1 MEPSVRPDR
10 DARARPPGDTSKW
23 IFDLYRI
30 GQSVPR
36 LAPREVQEQILDH
49 IIRGFAAD
57 SGCLATVDEGAR
69 TLSIADGVVGSTLR
83 FGERI
88 LGRVAASRRPLLLNG
103 DLSAD
108 PRLAEGGRFPNRAAS
123 SLCWPLL
130 IDDRLVGALSI
141 NRGRNSPAF
150 TPRDL
155 DEGQLMVNAI
165 TLAVDNACLY
175 EDQQRRIAELARLNE
190 ELSESGRRLEAA
202 HEQLV
207 QKEKLASLGQLAAGV
222 AHEINNPIGYVN
234 SNVGTMRG
242 YLDQL
247 FQLIGAYEAAEQALS
262 AGPALS
268 EVRRVKDAVNLAYLK
283 EDTRDLVAECTE
295 GLDRVKRI
303 VQDLRDFAHTGEG
316 EWETA
321 DLHKGLDSTL
331 NIVHNELKYKAEVVR
346 EYGDLPRVECI
357 PGQLNQVFMNLLVN
371 AAHAI
376 EEQGTITVRT
386 GSEDGPREGTVWVE
400 VQDTGSGIPEANLK
414 RLFDPFFT
422 TKPVGEGTGLGLAL
436 SYGIV
441 ERHGGR
447 IEVRSQVGEGTT
459 FRVTLPVERPPEA
472 LAEEGAAAAPGAAP
486 DAPTDRPAPPRP
498 GASASPQGVPR

>member
-1 MEPSVRPDR
+1 MEPPVRPVGGR
-10 DARARPPGDTSKW
+10 SPSGDTSKW
-23 IFDLYRI
+23 INDLYRI
-30 GQSVPR
+30 GQLVPR
-36 LAPREVQEQILDH
+36 LPPRDVQEQILHH
-49 IIRGFAAD
+49 IIRGFAAET
-57 SGCLATVDEGAR
+57 GTLATVGDQPERLTIVAAVN
-69 TLSIADGVVGSTLR
+69 LPPGVVGSTLR

-123 SLCWPLL
+123 ALCWPLS

-141 NRGRNSPAF
+141 ARGAGSPPF
-150 TPRDL
+150 EPHDL
-155 DEGQLMVNAI
+155 EDGQLMVNAI
-165 TLAVDNACLY
+165 TVAVENAHLHA
-175 EDQQRRIAELARLNE
+175 DQQRRIAELARVNA
-190 ELSESGRRLEAA
+190 ELSESGRQLEAA
-202 HEQLV
+202 HAQLL

-247 FQLIGAYEAAEQALS
+247 FRLIDAYEAAEGVLT
-262 AGPALS
+262 GVPALDG
-268 EVRRVKDAVNLAYLK
+268 VRQVKDEVNLDYLK
-283 EDTRDLVAECTE
+283 GDARDLVDESME
-295 GLDRVKRI
+295 GLERVKRI
-303 VQDLRDFAHTGEG
+303 VQDLRDFAHAGDG

-321 DLHKGLDSTL
+321 DLHRGLDSTL

-357 PGQLNQVFMNLLVN
+357 PSQLNQVFMNLLVN

-376 EEQGTITVRT
+376 VDHGTITVRT
-386 GSEDGPREGTVWVE
+386 GAEGGTVWVE
-400 VQDTGSGIPEANLK
+400 VADTGIGIPEANLGK
-414 RLFDPFFT
+414 LFDPFFT
-422 TKPVGEGTGLGLAL
+422 TKPVGEGTGLGLSL

-447 IEVRSQVGEGTT
+447 IEVKSRVGEGTT
-459 FRVTLPVERPPEA
+459 FRVVLPVERPPEP
-472 LAEEGAAAAPGAAP
+472 EPDDPGPPGPPGAAVRVP
-486 DAPTDRPAPPRP
+486 EPRQAEAGGGAP
-498 GASASPQGVPR
+498 